1 MPNDGSLAYNCVEDF
16 ELQMIVVLS
25 KLPLLRPIVDIVE
38 YVVAVFLEFEI
49 HY

>member
-16 ELQMIVVLS
+16 GLQIIVVLS
-25 KLPLLRPIVDIVE
+25 KIPLLRSIVDIFE
-38 YVVAVFLEFEI
+38 HGVAVFLEFEI